1 MKRRTILALMTT
13 AIISALS
20 INSYAAEESN
30 IEFSAQKVTEGVYA
44 YIGPITDRTPENLGL
59 NNNIGFI
66 DTSEGWVLVDSG
78 SGDLGTKK
86 LEDMAKSIKNQ
97 PIAAV
102 INLGSQDHRWLGN
115 SYFAKQGAK
124 IYAYQGTVKTQKS
137 MFNQVVERM
146 AKAIPSTKGVQMKT
160 ADSVFENAENALTI
174 GGVEMQLNYYGDAHF
189 PGDSVLWLPKQ
200 KVLFTGD
207 IVYLDRMLGVH
218 PWSNPVTWH
227 LAYQKM
233 RTLPAGYIVPG
244 HGRVSDWK
252 QADAE
257 TGDYLKKLVEKMTV
271 QAEDFAGVDSAV
283 SENVDWPE
291 FKHLKH
297 YDSWHKQ
304 NLNRTYLKLESSM

>member
-1 MKRRTILALMTT
+1 MKRRTFLALMTT
-13 AIISALS
+13 AALS
-20 INSYAAEESN
+20 TLSMSSHASENTN

-44 YIGPITDRTPENLGL
+44 YIGPITDRSAENLGL

-66 DTSEGWVLVDSG
+66 DTADGWVLVDSG
-78 SGDLGTKK
+78 SGDLGAKK

-115 SYFAKQGAK
+115 DYFAKQGAK

-146 AKAIPSTKGVQMKT
+146 AKAVPTAKDVAMKT
-160 ADSVFENAENALTI
+160 ADEVLENTENSLTI
-174 GGVEMQLNYYGDAHF
+174 GGLEMQLSFYGNAHF
-189 PGDSVLWLPKQ
+189 PGDSVLFLPKQ

-207 IVYLDRMLGVH
+207 VVYLDRMLGVH
-218 PWSNPVTWH
+218 PWSNPVTWNQ
-227 LAYQKM
+227 AYQKM

-244 HGRVSDWK
+244 HGKVSDWQ
-252 QADAE
+252 QADAQ
-257 TGDYLKKLVEKMTV
+257 TGDYLQKLVEKMTE
-271 QAEDFAGVDSAV
+271 QAEEFSGVDSAV

-304 NLNRTYLKLESSM
+304 NLNRTYLKLEASM